1 MDSIEDAAQDAIEDA
16 VEDAHE
22 DAAQRTEALARAA
35 VPLLRATRP
44 PPPQVKMPPVGAD
57 QVARAQDTLALLH
70 EVIPATR
77 DETTVARLFLEVGAV
92 LGFPLGERRVALE
105 SIRQAHRRWRAPH
118 LVRAYRKAALRAD
131 QLEEA
136 LIALEAEIE
145 LASDPSAQSS
155 LHVARAEV
163 LERLEEAPAAR
174 AAFTEALNYQENH
187 LGALEGL
194 ERLAT
199 DDRDAARWA
208 RAQSQSTSDPSVS
221 AEHAARAAMFLLR
234 LDDPEAVAEARELA
248 RKARLHAPSSPTV
261 LRALEDALARHAV
274 DAELPAL
281 REAQLI
287 QGAVPAQ
294 AGWLDLAIV
303 ARYRLDDIARA
314 RKALSNLLETR
325 DLQDGLRLFAL
336 TELSE
341 LLLAAGEMSEVAR
354 LEVERIPL
362 LGAGTPRAA
371 AYDRLARIYAGPL
384 SDPVRAAASFRDAL
398 REDGGYAAAIRGAQR
413 LAHRQG
419 DFQRL
424 EELRLHEA
432 RSASDS
438 SHRALAQLDAG
449 TILAA
454 DPKTRAE
461 GIRLLR
467 EAYEAIPKHL
477 GPFLALQDA
486 LRSAGD
492 HESLL
497 ALYRSEVERTDDP
510 TRHATLLQRIA
521 CLAADH
527 LSDDETAL
535 EAWSQAAT
543 LQSGDAAEPESL
555 VRLAELQ
562 IRLGKHKELI
572 ETLEQI
578 ANRSVDPERMAS
590 WLERLAAAQ
599 LELGDLKTAITTFRR
614 AFVLASPDHPVFRS
628 AERAFWLHA
637 EDDELLGLLQS
648 CSEQSEGQTRADALV
663 MTAEV
668 HAAKGEVDAAIEA
681 LEAVLDVRPTRR
693 DARELLTHLLRRRK
707 DWGRLRTTLTP
718 PDNAVD
724 ALRAAAVAE
733 ASGDDAAAR
742 SGYEEV
748 ERLGLRSASL
758 PAARAGGR
766 RTSSP
771 PETEGLWT
779 HLAQRFDRDDDV
791 AEQSL
796 AWLIKRTIDASL
808 KSHLAG
814 QRARR
819 LDRLGRADEA
829 LELRH
834 IALEARARDPILLTE
849 VESALEARGD
859 TEALVE
865 LYERRLEDGRLDPS
879 FEAFLYVQLG
889 ALYEAQGRPRQA
901 IDALEHAFELDAEA
915 TLAGRVALVRLH
927 RSLGDETAYQIAMM
941 SLSQSLPAGPLRATC
956 LRRLA
961 THLEDV
967 GHIEAAA
974 VNYEAVLHAHP
985 TDPLSLAALERILP
999 ALGEDDRLIDPL
1011 MRALFAESDP
1021 QRRAVLGS
1029 HLAVRLIVQGRWA
1042 PARDAV
1048 DQILSTD
1055 PTQVEA
1061 LMLSAELHEAEADWD
1076 GALSSLETLLLHVD
1090 DDAIRVEAIRR
1101 AVHAAVHSGDVERA
1115 EEIARS
1121 LGAAVD
1127 TPGLDAFIDVYSM
1140 LKQWDR
1146 VAPALR
1152 ERMDRTADP
1161 DERTAFQLRLARVQ
1175 EEHLND
1181 PKAALATLS
1190 DTQVSTEQ
1198 TATVEQVLRLGERTG
1213 RWDLAAEALENAL
1226 ASGQLEKTFE
1236 LAVRRRLA
1244 ALLEGPL
1251 ERPDQALAHFRRIL
1265 KLDPTASVR
1274 ERLARLADDPRKAIE
1289 HLRVLLS
1296 QRPDDA
1302 ERYRELRLRFL
1313 DAGIEDGAFCAEA
1326 VLIGLGAA
1334 NEEEEYFY
1342 RRRRARLLRQL
1353 PAEPLSSEERASLFA
1368 NHPVVQALAA
1378 LSPVLGEVFPV
1389 DLAAYGLD
1397 EAVPAGKD
1405 GDLVRAV
1412 ARLFDVRLHVL
1423 SIPGRLAPATE
1434 PGLWM
1439 RGETRPAVLLPDGT
1453 GQFVRREQ
1461 LFLAGVLA
1469 GRVAVHG
1476 VLFDASRI
1484 APTTEREIAYLVDA
1498 ARVVFMD
1505 ATPRFEGA
1513 VFDDLRTRLMRAN
1526 IHRDAVI
1533 EALESLDTELD
1544 LSGAAQLL
1552 DVAAARCGILAAVD
1566 PAIAIQGLR
1575 DHATLFARGP
1585 LDAVRAIPYAVSEA
1599 HLAIRK
1605 RLRVF
1610 R

>member
-1 MDSIEDAAQDAIEDA
+1 METTEDAAR
-16 VEDAHE
+16 
-22 DAAQRTEALARAA
+22 RTEALARAA

-44 PPPQVKMPPVGAD
+44 PPPLVQMPPVGAD

-70 EVIPATR
+70 EVIPSIR
-77 DETTVARLFLEVGAV
+77 DETTVARLFLEVGTV

-118 LVRAYRKAALRAD
+118 LARAYRKAALRAD

-145 LASDPSAQSS
+145 LNGDPAAQAS

-163 LERLEEAPAAR
+163 LERLDERPAAR
-174 AAFTEALNYQENH
+174 AAFSEALSCQENH
-187 LGALEGL
+187 LAALEGL
-194 ERLAT
+194 ERLAP
-199 DDRDAARWA
+199 DEREAARWA

-221 AEHAARAAMFLLR
+221 AEHGARAAMLLLG
-234 LDDPEAVAEARELA
+234 LDDPSTVAEARELA

-261 LRALEDALARHAV
+261 LRALEDALARQAV
-274 DAELPAL
+274 DSELPAL

-287 QGAVPAQ
+287 QGAVPAE

-314 RKALSNLLETR
+314 RKALHNLLDTR
-325 DLQDGLRLFAL
+325 DLQEGLRLFAL

-341 LLLAAGEMSEVAR
+341 LLLQTREMSELAR
-354 LEVERIPL
+354 VESERIPL
-362 LGAGTPRAA
+362 LPAGTPRAA

-384 SDPVRAAASFRDAL
+384 TDPLRAAEAFEAAL
-398 REDGGYAAAIRGAQR
+398 REDAGYAPAVRGAQR
-413 LAHRQG
+413 LAHRS
-419 DFQRL
+419 DDAERL
-424 EELRLHEA
+424 AELQLHEA
-432 RSASDS
+432 KLATDS

-449 TILAA
+449 QQLAEA
-454 DPKTRAE
+454 EETRDE
-461 GIRLLR
+461 GIELLR
-467 EAYEAIPKHL
+467 LAYEALPDHL
-477 GPFLALQDA
+477 GPYLSLQRA
-486 LRSAGD
+486 LRAAGD
-492 HESLL
+492 HAALIE
-497 ALYRSEVERTDDP
+497 LYRTEIERSEDP
-510 TRHATLLQRIA
+510 DRQSTLLERIGII
-521 CLAADH
+521 AAEH
-527 LSDDETAL
+527 LGDQEQAMVAFR
-535 EAWSQAAT
+535 EASERRT
-543 LQSGDAAEPESL
+543 GDVAEPESL
-555 VRLAELQ
+555 VRLVELQ
-562 IRLGKHKELI
+562 VGRGDGTDLAATI
-572 ETLEQI
+572 EQI
-578 ANRSVDPERMAS
+578 ANRSIDPQRMAS
-590 WLERLAAAQ
+590 WLERLADTQ
-599 LELGDLKTAITTFRR
+599 LRLGDLPAAIVTFRR
-614 AFVLASPDHPVFRS
+614 AFVLASSDHSVFRA

-637 EDDELLGLLQS
+637 EDDELIGLLRS
-648 CSEQSEGQTRADALV
+648 CSERSEGHGHADALV
-663 MTAEV
+663 MAAEV
-668 HAAKGEVDAAIEA
+668 HASKGELDPAIEA
-681 LEAVLDVRPTRR
+681 LETVLEARPTRS
-693 DARELLTHLLRRRK
+693 DARELLAHLLRQRK
-707 DWGRLRTTLTP
+707 DWGRLRTTLAP

-724 ALRAAAVAE
+724 ELRAAAVAE
-733 ASGDDAAAR
+733 ASGDDVAAR
-742 SGYEEV
+742 SGYERV
-748 ERLGLRSASL
+748 ERLGIRSASL

-766 RTSSP
+766 RTSAP
-771 PETEGLWT
+771 PESEGLWT
-779 HLAQRFDRDDDV
+779 HLVQRFDEDDEK
-791 AEQSL
+791 AESSL
-796 AWLIKRTIDASL
+796 AWLIDRTIDASL
-808 KSHLAG
+808 KSHLAA
-814 QRARR
+814 QRAQR
-819 LDRLGRADEA
+819 LDRLGRTDEA
-829 LELRH
+829 LELRR

-849 VESALEARGD
+849 VEASLEARGD
-859 TEALVE
+859 TEALVA

-879 FEAFLYVQLG
+879 FEGFLQVQLG
-889 ALYEAQGRPRQA
+889 TLYEAQGRPRQA

-927 RSLGDETAYQIAMM
+927 RSLGDETAYQVAMM

-961 THLEDV
+961 THLEDA

-999 ALGEDDRLIDPL
+999 ALGEDERLIDPL
-1011 MRALFAESDP
+1011 MRALFAETDA

-1029 HLAVRLIVQGRWA
+1029 HLAVRLIVGGRRG

-1055 PTQVEA
+1055 PTQPEA
-1061 LMLSAELHEAEADWD
+1061 LMLSAELHELEADWD
-1076 GALSSLETLLLHVD
+1076 GALTCLETLLPRVD
-1090 DDAIRVEAIRR
+1090 DEATRLETIRR
-1101 AVHAAVHSGDVERA
+1101 AVRAAIRSGERERA
-1115 EEIARS
+1115 EKIAKS

-1127 TPGLDAFIDVYSM
+1127 TLGLDAFIDVHVM
-1140 LKQWDR
+1140 LEKWDR
-1146 VAPALR
+1146 VASALR
-1152 ERMDRTADP
+1152 ERLDRTADP
-1161 DERTAFQLRLARVQ
+1161 AEKTGFQLRLARVQ

-1181 PKAALATLS
+1181 AKAALATLS
-1190 DTQVSTEQ
+1190 EARVTGDQ

-1213 RWDLAAEALENAL
+1213 RWDLAAEALSNAL
-1226 ASGQLEKTFE
+1226 AAGGLDEEFE

-1251 ERPDQALAHFRRIL
+1251 ERPDQAVAHFQRIL
-1265 KLDPTASVR
+1265 ELDPTARVR
-1274 ERLARLADDPRKAIE
+1274 ERLVHLADDPRKAIE

-1326 VLIGLGAA
+1326 VLLGLGAA

-1353 PAEPLSSEERASLFA
+1353 PSEPLTAEERASLFSH
-1368 NHPVVQALAA
+1368 HPVIDALRV

-1397 EAVPAGKD
+1397 EPSPAASEGE
-1405 GDLVRAV
+1405 LVRAI

-1423 SIPGRLAPATE
+1423 TIPGRLAPATE

-1439 RGETRPAVLLPDGT
+1439 RGETRPAVLLPEGT
-1453 GQFVRREQ
+1453 GQHVRREQ

-1469 GRVAVHG
+1469 GRVASHG

-1484 APTTEREIAYLVDA
+1484 APTSEREIAYLIDA
-1498 ARVVFMD
+1498 ARVVFTD
-1505 ATPRFEGA
+1505 STPRFEGA
-1513 VFDDLRTRLMRAN
+1513 VFDDLRARLVRAS
-1526 IHRDAVI
+1526 IHRDSVV
-1533 EALESLDTELD
+1533 EALSKLDEDLD
-1544 LSGAAQLL
+1544 LGGAGQLL
-1552 DVAAARCGILAAVD
+1552 DMVAARCGILAAVD
-1566 PAIAIQGLR
+1566 PAVAIQGLR

-1585 LDAVRAIPYAVSEA
+1585 LDAVRAIPYAVSEE

>member
-1 MDSIEDAAQDAIEDA
+1 MSTL
-16 VEDAHE
+16 E

-44 PPPQVKMPPVGAD
+44 PPPQVQTPPVGAD
-57 QVARAQDTLALLH
+57 QIARAQDTLALLH

-77 DETTVARLFLEVGAV
+77 DETIVARLFLEVGSV

-105 SIRQAHRRWRAPH
+105 ALRQAHRRWRAPH

-136 LIALEAEIE
+136 LIALDAEIE
-145 LASDPSAQSS
+145 LASDPAALAS

-163 LERLEEAPAAR
+163 LERLDERPAAR
-174 AAFTEALNYQENH
+174 AAFSEALSCQESH
-187 LGALEGL
+187 LAALEGL
-194 ERLAT
+194 ERLAP
-199 DDRDAARWA
+199 DEREAARWA

-221 AEHAARAAMFLLR
+221 AEHAARAAMLL
-234 LDDPEAVAEARELA
+234 LGLEDPSAVAEARELA

-261 LRALEDALARHAV
+261 LRALEDALARQAV
-274 DAELPAL
+274 DSELPAL

-287 QGAVPAQ
+287 QGAVAAE

-314 RKALSNLLETR
+314 RKALHNLLDTAG
-325 DLQDGLRLFAL
+325 LQDELRLFAL

-341 LLLAAGEMSEVAR
+341 LLLQSGELSELAR
-354 LEVERIPL
+354 IEEERIPL
-362 LGAGTPRAA
+362 LPAGTPRAA
-371 AYDRLARIYAGPL
+371 AWDRLARICAGAL
-384 SDPVRAAASFRDAL
+384 SDPIRAADAYAEAL
-398 REDGGYAAAIRGAQR
+398 REDGGYSPASRGAQR

-419 DFQRL
+419 DAKRL
-424 EELRLHEA
+424 AELRVHEA
-432 RSASDS
+432 QHASDPV
-438 SHRALAQLDAG
+438 HRALAQLAAG
-449 TILAA
+449 SALARDEA
-454 DPKTRAE
+454 RRDE
-461 GIRLLR
+461 GIRMLR
-467 EAYEAIPKHL
+467 QAYDALPLHL
-477 GPFLALQDA
+477 GPYIELQAA
-486 LRSAGD
+486 LRAADDHAG
-492 HESLL
+492 LM
-497 ALYRSEVERTDDP
+497 ALYRDELERTDEP
-510 TRHATLLQRIA
+510 SRQAALLERIGH
-521 CLAADH
+521 LA
-527 LSDDETAL
+527 
-535 EAWSQAAT
+535 SQALDDVDAAMEAYREAAS
-543 LQSGDAAEPESL
+543 LRAGDIAEPEAL
-555 VRLAELQ
+555 VRLVELQ
-562 IRLGKHKELI
+562 SARGASKELAT
-572 ETLEQI
+572 TLEEI
-578 ANRSVDPERMAS
+578 ANRAIDPQRMAS
-590 WLERLAAAQ
+590 WLERLAATQ
-599 LELGDLKTAITTFRR
+599 VELGELAAATATFRR
-614 AFVLASPDHPVFRS
+614 AFALATSDHPVFRA

-637 EDDELLGLLQS
+637 DDENLVALLRT
-648 CSEQSEGQTRADALV
+648 CTEQGGPGRADALV

-668 HAAKGEVDAAIEA
+668 HAAKGELEAAIDA
-681 LEAVLDVRPTRR
+681 LEAVLEVRPTRS
-693 DARELLTHLLRRRK
+693 DARELLAHLLRRRK
-707 DWGRLRTTLTP
+707 DWGRLRTTLAP

-742 SGYEEV
+742 TGYEAV

-758 PAARAGGR
+758 PAARAGGH
-766 RTSSP
+766 RTSAP
-771 PETEGLWT
+771 PESEGLWT
-779 HLAQRFDRDDDV
+779 HIARRFDPDDES
-791 AEQSL
+791 AERSL
-796 AWLIKRTIDASL
+796 QWLIDRTIDAAL
-808 KSHLAG
+808 KSHLAW

-819 LDRLGRADEA
+819 LDRLERYDEA
-829 LELRH
+829 LELRRL
-834 IALEARARDPILLTE
+834 ALEGRARDPILLTE
-849 VESALEARGD
+849 VESSLEARGD
-859 TEALVE
+859 VEGLVS

-879 FEAFLYVQLG
+879 FEAFLHVQLG
-889 ALYEAQGRPRQA
+889 ALYEAEGRPRQA

-927 RSLGDETAYQIAMM
+927 RSLGDETAYQVAMM
-941 SLSQSLPAGPLRATC
+941 SLSQSLPPGPLRATC

-961 THLEDV
+961 THLEDA
-967 GHIEAAA
+967 GNIEAAA

-999 ALGEDDRLIDPL
+999 ALGEDERLIDPL
-1011 MRALFAESDP
+1011 MRALFAETDP

-1029 HLAVRLIVQGRWA
+1029 HLAVRLIVQGRRG

-1055 PTQVEA
+1055 PTQLEA
-1061 LMLSAELHEAEADWD
+1061 LMLSAELHEREADWD
-1076 GALSSLETLLLHVD
+1076 GALSSLEILLARVGLD
-1090 DDAIRVEAIRR
+1090 EAIRVEAIRR
-1101 AVHAAVHSGDVERA
+1101 AVRVAVLAGQRERA
-1115 EEIARS
+1115 ESIAKA

-1127 TPGLDAFIDVYSM
+1127 TQGLDAFIDVYSA
-1140 LKQWDR
+1140 LEKWDR

-1161 DERTAFQLRLARVQ
+1161 FDKTAFQLRLARVQ
-1175 EEHLND
+1175 EENLND

-1190 DTQVSTEQ
+1190 EVQV
-1198 TATVEQVLRLGERTG
+1198 TADQSATFEQVLRLGERTG

-1226 ASGQLEKTFE
+1226 TAGHLDKEFE

-1251 ERPDQALAHFRRIL
+1251 ERPDQALAHFQRIL
-1265 KLDPTASVR
+1265 ELDPGAPVR
-1274 ERLARLADDPRKAIE
+1274 ERLVQLADDPRKAIE

-1326 VLIGLGAA
+1326 VLLGLGAA

-1342 RRRRARLLRQL
+1342 RRRRARLMRQL
-1353 PAEPLSSEERASLFA
+1353 PADPLTPEELASLFPH
-1368 NHPVVQALAA
+1368 HPVIDALRA
-1378 LSPVLGEVFPV
+1378 LSPALGQVFPV

-1397 EAVPAGKD
+1397 EPTSAGPA
-1405 GDLVRAV
+1405 GDLVRSV

-1423 SIPGRLAPATE
+1423 SMPGRLAPATE

-1439 RGETRPAVLLPDGT
+1439 RGETRPAVLLPESI
-1453 GQFVRREQ
+1453 GQLVRREQ

-1469 GRVAVHG
+1469 GRVAAHG

-1484 APTTEREIAYLVDA
+1484 APTSEREVAYLIDA
-1498 ARVVFMD
+1498 ARAVFTD
-1505 ATPRFEGA
+1505 AKPRFEGA
-1513 VFDDLRTRLMRAN
+1513 VFDDLRARLVRADLQREDVAGAL
-1526 IHRDAVI
+1526 RDVGD
-1533 EALESLDTELD
+1533 EPD
-1544 LSGAAQLL
+1544 LAGAAQLL
-1552 DVAAARCGILAAVD
+1552 DVGAARCGVLTAVD
-1566 PAIAIQGLR
+1566 PAVAIQALR

-1585 LDAVRAIPYAVSEA
+1585 LDAVRAIPYAVSEE

-1605 RLRVF
+1605 RLKVF